1 MKIAIYV
8 FLFSL
13 CIISEPVKAKI
24 LTAEG
29 RGVSEA
35 IAKANAYRLLSE
47 QVAVS
52 IESAFSSVSTLN
64 GKR

>member
-35 IAKANAYRLLSE
+35 IAKAILRCGKLLIRLFKIFKCLLSPP
-47 QVAVS
+47 
-52 IESAFSSVSTLN
+52 LP
-64 GKR
+64 